1 MKVNKICA
9 GILVCLCF
17 LLILGSC
24 KEEEDEFISI
34 STSELSFNPESEVK
48 SVDLYTNTS
57 WRAEISPSS
66 SSSWISLNVVSG
78 ETGTSTIQITL
89 TENDTSD
96 ERSAEI
102 IFRGSST
109 SQTLKVIQE
118 KNEILKLPYEEIG
131 FWQIGGTFPL
141 EVKRNIEY
149 SVEIEPEARKWIKL
163 VEPKELSS
171 DLVYIHIEE
180 NVSELP
186 RIGSVYV
193 KGKDSPS
200 ADTLTIY
207 QYPLELYL
215 SRNTLDFTM
224 SAESRTVIVTTS
236 HTDYDDIPLLEFNLP
251 EDAKDWCTVEVD
263 NQGMLSISVSENQT
277 GIDRE
282 TDLTITASILKKT
295 LHITQSIKTNEYYRD
310 GEYIQLQAAT
320 EGKGINIVI
329 MGDGFLKA
337 DLNKGGYYETLS
349 RQAERYFFNIEP
361 YKSFREYFN
370 VYMIAAISEEEGV
383 SEEIPGRIVNNR
395 FGSTFGEGTNIQW
408 DEKICRNYM
417 DLIPGLDK
425 VVEVTGIL
433 ILNSYKYAGTTISYS
448 NGFSVAACPISEN
461 VPPYD
466 FEGLIHHEAGGHA
479 FGRLADE
486 YRYYDV
492 PITSEDKKKLKLWQS
507 YGYYHNLDLTNDL
520 TQILWTDFTKIPKYA
535 YVGAFEGGFLYNYGI
550 WRPEYLSC
558 MENNISYFN
567 APSRWRIVERI
578 AKLANVPITFD
589 DFVHQDNVLPPT
601 DAMTRAARSRKHIPL
616 GKPILIIRD

>member
-1 MKVNKICA
+1 MRGNKICA

-24 KEEEDEFISI
+24 KEKEDEFISI
-34 STSELSFNPESEVK
+34 SLSEQSFNPKGEVK
-48 SVDLYTNTS
+48 SIDLYTNTS
-57 WRAEISPSS
+57 WRAEISPSA

-78 ETGTSTIQITL
+78 EAGTSTVQITL

-96 ERSAEI
+96 ERTAEI

-109 SQTLKVIQE
+109 SQTLKVTQE

-131 FWQIGGTFPL
+131 YWQIGGTFPL

-149 SVEIEPEARKWIKL
+149 SVEIEPEAREWMKL

-171 DLVYIHIEE
+171 ELIYIQIEE
-180 NVSELP
+180 NFSEFP

-193 KGKDSPS
+193 KGKGSS
-200 ADTLTIY
+200 LADTLKIY
-207 QYPLELYL
+207 QYPLELNL

-236 HTDYDDIPLLEFNLP
+236 HQDYDDIPLLELKLP
-251 EDAKDWCTVEVD
+251 EDAKDWCTVEAD
-263 NQGMLSISVSENQT
+263 NQGILSISVSENQT

-282 TDLTITASILKKT
+282 TDLTVTASILKKT
-295 LHITQSIKTNEYYRD
+295 LHIAQKAETKEYYQD
-310 GEYIQLQAAT
+310 GDYIQLQAAT
-320 EGKGINIVI
+320 KGKGINIVI
-329 MGDGFLKA
+329 MGDGFLKT
-337 DLNKGGYYETLS
+337 DLDKGGYYETLS
-349 RQAERYFFNIEP
+349 RQAEHYFFNIEP

-370 VYMIAAISEEEGV
+370 VYMVAAVSEEEGV
-383 SEEIPGRIVNNR
+383 SEEIPGRKVNNR

-417 DLIPGLDK
+417 DLIPGLNK
-425 VVEVTGIL
+425 IVEVTGIL
-433 ILNSYKYAGTTISYS
+433 ILNSHKYAGTTMSYS
-448 NGFSVAACPISEN
+448 NGFSVAACPISGDIPN
-461 VPPYD
+461 YD
-466 FEGLIHHEAGGHA
+466 FEALIYHEAGGHA

-492 PITSEDKKKLKLWQS
+492 LITSEDKKRLKLWQS
-507 YGYYHNLDLTNDL
+507 YGYYYNLDLTNDL

-535 YVGAFEGGFLYNYGI
+535 YVGAFEGGFLYDYGV

-558 MENNISYFN
+558 MENNIPYFN
-567 APSRWRIVERI
+567 AQSRWRIVERI
-578 AKLANVPITFD
+578 AKLANAPITFD
-589 DFVHQDNVLPPT
+589 DFVRQDNVLPPSDVVT
-601 DAMTRAARSRKHIPL
+601 KAARSRKHIPL
-616 GKPILIIRD
+616 GEPILIIRD